1 MICGKCGDEVAQ
13 DKTYFAA
20 DGRTI
25 CYECSLDDEAAG
37 LAAHSARGAKTVKFG
52 VIACSCVALAAFA
65 AFPLLKVGGV
75 DISLWRAFKLPDAV
89 ASTLILL
96 AIFVLPV
103 GLAVA
108 SFATGLRR
116 WISVLILLLFVLAV
130 VKCRVVVTGPER
142 VGPSWSS
149 ASLEAGLGL
158 IVAFGAAI
166 VGAVFAL
173 VGVINPEKRQ

>member
-108 SFATGLRR
+108 
-116 WISVLILLLFVLAV
+116 LILLAMLLALALVL
-130 VKCRVVVTGPER
+130 
-142 VGPSWSS
+142 
-149 ASLEAGLGL
+149 
-158 IVAFGAAI
+158 
-166 VGAVFAL
+166 VGAEWAARRAVAARAEDDD
-173 VGVINPEKRQ
+173 GP